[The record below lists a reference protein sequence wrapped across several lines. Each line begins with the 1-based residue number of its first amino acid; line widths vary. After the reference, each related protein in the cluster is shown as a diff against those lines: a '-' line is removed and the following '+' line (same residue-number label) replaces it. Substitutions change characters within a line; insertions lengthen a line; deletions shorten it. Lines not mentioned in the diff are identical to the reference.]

1 MEGWIGD
8 VGSIYTYGFNVFENP
23 VVAPIPIPGIEVRPA
38 PDLIPQNIAVTA
50 DGPIQ
55 SGGQVTIAW
64 QTRNDG
70 NVAATGTW
78 SDRVILRNVRS
89 EEHTSELQSL
99 MRIQFAVFCLKQNKT
114 Q

>member
-1 MEGWIGD
+1 MILPDTGTYTLLMEGWIGD

-64 QTRNDG
+64 QTRTD
-70 NVAATGTW
+70 
-78 SDRVILRNVRS
+78 RS
-89 EEHTSELQSL
+89 EEPRGGKECVSTCRSRWSP
-99 MRIQFAVFCLKQNKT
+99 
-114 Q
+114 